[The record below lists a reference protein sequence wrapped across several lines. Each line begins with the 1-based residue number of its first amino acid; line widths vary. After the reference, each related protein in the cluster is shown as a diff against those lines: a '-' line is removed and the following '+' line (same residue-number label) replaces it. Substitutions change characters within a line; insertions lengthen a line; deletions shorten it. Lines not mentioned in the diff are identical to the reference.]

1 MNFPNPQE
9 LFQRFQALQDMM
21 ANNPQGAPS
30 PSALHPWMN
39 PSLMAASGIY
49 YSLLKNVPKGAL
61 SEKRMTKVQF

>member
-30 PSALHPWMN
+30 PSALHRPRR
-39 PSLMAASGIY
+39 PRGGQS
-49 YSLLKNVPKGAL
+49 P
-61 SEKRMTKVQF
+61 